1 MFKIT
6 KLIIP
11 NVLLNLRFKSYRI
24 YFRTLE
30 RGTAMRNFDKI
41 SIQEMS
47 KDDMLL
53 IIEALEYTGK
63 NTKIN
68 EFIQL
73 RNNIL
78 QELSSLA
85 EISEEQFLEYL
96 KEETLS
102 I

>member
-1 MFKIT
+1 
-6 KLIIP
+6 
-11 NVLLNLRFKSYRI
+11 
-24 YFRTLE
+24 
-30 RGTAMRNFDKI
+30 MREFDKI

-63 NTKIN
+63 NTNIN

-73 RNNIL
+73 KNNIV

-85 EISEEQFLEYL
+85 EISEKEFLEYL